1 MQESKYFYNGIPLSK
16 YCKDNDINISTIRSR
31 IWKKKQSKKYENYTE
46 QEIVDMVIEA
56 YGSAIKYMYKG
67 IALRQYCLD
76 NGINIRTINSR
87 INNLRKQN
95 EELSND
101 ELVILAMEE
110 FDNKNFRFFYK
121 SVPLKEYCESHPEI
135 NYNTIRAYINRE
147 KEKNPELSDEELI
160 EQYLDK
166 EHKGIYKYYYLGIP
180 LKQYCDE
187 NNLSYRNLITYMS
200 RYRNT
205 DNFKGLSDDEF
216 VEAIMDQYQPFE
228 PKYLY
233 KGLTLREYCIQN
245 DLSYYSVV
253 SFVKRRLAKGSTKSI
268 DDLIDEGIKTINRYG
283 IIYYYK
289 GIPLKDY
296 AEQNDLNAS
305 SIRCAILRKQLR
317 SNKPLQEII
326 NECVESYQKF
336 SIKYYYNGIPLLT
349 YCNNIGLNY
358 NTIIQRYLYEYA
370 DKTDI
375 DIDETIKQIVD
386 YYIEHPPLKT
396 KYYFNDQSL
405 TKFCDVNG
413 YPYLAIWRRIKTLE
427 SKDNLLNNDQ
437 IIVSAI
443 KKYED
448 RLEINK
454 ISEIFD
460 KLKSNKKN
468 DISEIKNICT
478 FLKIDFENVNDLVSM
493 DFSYNQAINM
503 IWYFSDKK
511 TGNDYKMIT
520 DKKIKDIFTLIDN
533 LKNSKK
539 DIEQFELYD
548 LIGIYKSELYDS
560 RNEILLRQKKYIYK
574 TLHSLCNGYEIKV
587 NNSNYEDFE
596 SEIKYYLL
604 MVINRTNLNIY
615 GQMIKYMDLTVK
627 GYFRT
632 YLKKYRKQNNSLSL
646 DDTKYS
652 SDKGTRKEKSR
663 IDYIS
668 DPNNPYET
676 TENTL
681 FSSDMMKVLSSLSPE
696 DLSLI
701 MLKYQEN
708 YSDEDLSNH
717 FNLTL
722 DEIKQK
728 EIEILSLLKNDDGVK
743 VLRKTRKDN

>member
-76 NGINIRTINSR
+76 NGINIGTINSR

-95 EELSND
+95 VELSND

-135 NYNTIRAYINRE
+135 NYNTIRTYINRE

-615 GQMIKYMDLTVK
+615 GQIIKYMDLTVK
-627 GYFRT
+627 GF
-632 YLKKYRKQNNSLSL
+632 L
-646 DDTKYS
+646 
-652 SDKGTRKEKSR
+652 E
-663 IDYIS
+663 
-668 DPNNPYET
+668 
-676 TENTL
+676 
-681 FSSDMMKVLSSLSPE
+681 
-696 DLSLI
+696 LI
-701 MLKYQEN
+701 
-708 YSDEDLSNH
+708 
-717 FNLTL
+717 
-722 DEIKQK
+722 
-728 EIEILSLLKNDDGVK
+728 
-743 VLRKTRKDN
+743 